1 MDPHQEPL
9 FYQPPESTNLNPD
22 KPYNENLLP
31 EELLNELDTVK
42 PEAGDINIKGIVD
55 KNKLNAAAVLS
66 LSWLM
71 TNYEFRESFRQNLN
85 CPSIRQ

>member
-22 KPYNENLLP
+22 KPYNENWLP

-42 PEAGDINIKGIVD
+42 PEAGDINIKGIVASTD
-55 KNKLNAAAVLS
+55 KAAK
-66 LSWLM
+66 
-71 TNYEFRESFRQNLN
+71 TNNLH
-85 CPSIRQ
+85 